1 MSATLLENILRQ
13 ADIMPEDALSR
24 ACQPESRAGVPLWRW
39 LREESVVNDARL
51 CRLAS
56 DAMGIPF
63 MEEIPE
69 EARDAE
75 LAGNFSYPWLKR
87 KLVLPLRGQ
96 NGVILAMTD
105 PDTLPLCQD
114 IAMLLQ
120 CDVHPAFCPS
130 RVLISA
136 MESIFESER
145 TGAGAADDVIGS
157 LEENEKE
164 ILAPFEN
171 DRVSNLLEEND
182 DAPFIRLVNLI
193 IAQAVKEK
201 ASDIHFEPYQDAMR
215 VRFRLDGVLYD
226 RHTLLRRYHAAI
238 VSRIKIMARLNI
250 AEKRLPQDGRI
261 ALALGERLVDLRVS
275 SLPTSFGERVVLRL
289 LEKNSNV
296 FSLGELGLGEDT
308 KEMLEQYIRMPNGII
323 LVTGP
328 TGSGKTTTLYAALC
342 GINAPDKNILT
353 IEDPVE
359 YQIPGIG
366 QMQVNPKIDLTF
378 AAGLRTML
386 RQDPD
391 VILIGEIRDKETAD
405 IAIQAA
411 LTGHLVFST
420 LHTNDAPSAIT
431 RLIDMGVEPFL
442 LSSVLR
448 VVLAQRLV
456 RVLCPHCKTETLGT
470 PELLRELGEDST
482 LLLNQTIYRQEGC
495 PACHQTGFKG
505 RKAIYEI
512 MPIGEEIR
520 SATLRVADAG
530 ALRLAAIKDGMFSL
544 RRDGCRKVLNGE
556 TSLTEILRV
565 VNQ

>member
-1 MSATLLENILRQ
+1 
-13 ADIMPEDALSR
+13 MPEDALAR
-24 ACQPESRAGVPLWRW
+24 ACRPESRGGVPLWRW
-39 LREESVVNDARL
+39 LREEGVVDEPRL
-51 CRLAS
+51 CRLAAE
-56 DAMGIPF
+56 AMGLPFIAAIPQDSL
-63 MEEIPE
+63 
-69 EARDAE
+69 DAE
-75 LAGNFSYPWLKR
+75 LAGLFSYPWLKR
-87 KLVLPLRGQ
+87 NMVMPLRGEEGVLLALSDPAALPLRQEAALLLG
-96 NGVILAMTD
+96 
-105 PDTLPLCQD
+105 CD
-114 IAMLLQ
+114 IRP
-120 CDVHPAFCPS
+120 VFCPS
-130 RVLISA
+130 GILVKA
-136 MESIFESER
+136 MESVFESER
-145 TGAGAADDVIGS
+145 TSDTTTNDVLDSLDAG
-157 LEENEKE
+157 ETE

-171 DRVSNLLEEND
+171 ERISDLLEEND

-193 IAQAVKEK
+193 IAQAVREK

-226 RHTLLRRYHAAI
+226 RHTLLRRYHGAI

-261 ALALGERLVDLRVS
+261 ALTLGERQVDLRVS

-289 LEKNSNV
+289 LEKNANV
-296 FSLGELGLGEDT
+296 FSLGELGLGDDT
-308 KEMLEQYIRMPNGII
+308 RAMLEQYIHMPNGII

-359 YQIPGIG
+359 YQIPGVG

-420 LHTNDAPSAIT
+420 LHTNDAPSAVT

-442 LSSVLR
+442 LASVLR

-456 RVLCPHCKTETLGT
+456 RVLCPQCKAVDTGS
-470 PELLRELGEDST
+470 PELWRELGEDAAT
-482 LLLNQTIYRQEGC
+482 LEGQTIYRQVGC
-495 PACHQTGFKG
+495 SACHQTGFKG

-512 MPIGEEIR
+512 MPVGDEIR
-520 SATLRVADAG
+520 QTTLRMADAG
-530 ALRLAAIKDGMFSL
+530 ALRQAALRDGMVTL
-544 RRDGCRKVLNGE
+544 RRDGCRKVANGD

>member
-1 MSATLLENILRQ
+1 MPSVHIEHILGQ
-13 ADIMPEDALSR
+13 AGIMPEDAISGARLS
-24 ACQPESRAGVPLWRW
+24 ASRSGVPLWRW
-39 LREESVVNDARL
+39 LKDEGVVDEARL
-51 CRLAS
+51 CRLAA
-56 DAMGIPF
+56 DATGIPF
-63 MEEIPE
+63 MDEIPE
-69 EARDAE
+69 AGLDAD
-75 LAGNFSYPWLKR
+75 LAGHFSYPWLKR
-87 KLVLPLRGQ
+87 NGVMPLLGKE
-96 NGVILAMTD
+96 GVILAMAD
-105 PDTLPLCQD
+105 PDALSLRQE
-114 IAMLLQ
+114 AEMLLRREVQ
-120 CDVHPAFCPS
+120 EAFCTS
-130 RVLISA
+130 RAIVAA
-136 MESIFESER
+136 MESVFESGR
-145 TGAGAADDVIGS
+145 TGDGAANDVLDS
-157 LEENEKE
+157 LDARESE

-171 DRVSNLLEEND
+171 DRISDLLEEND
-182 DAPFIRLVNLI
+182 DAPFIRLVNLV
-193 IAQAVKEK
+193 IAQAVKDK

-226 RHTLLRRYHAAI
+226 RHTLSRRYHAAI

-261 ALALGERLVDLRVS
+261 ALSLGERQVDLRVS
-275 SLPTSFGERVVLRL
+275 SLPTSFGERIVLRI
-289 LEKNSNV
+289 LEKSSKV
-296 FSLGELGLGEDT
+296 FSLEELGLYDDT
-308 KEMLEQYIRMPNGII
+308 RLMLEQYIRLPNGII

-328 TGSGKTTTLYAALC
+328 TGSGKTTTLYAALN
-342 GINAPDKNILT
+342 GINTPDKNILT

-366 QMQVNPKIDLTF
+366 QMQVNAKIDLSF

-420 LHTNDAPSAIT
+420 LHTNDAPSAVT

-442 LSSVLR
+442 LASVLR

-456 RVLCPHCKTETLGT
+456 RILCPQCKTPD
-470 PELLRELGEDST
+470 PESVELGAQLGDDAVE
-482 LLLNQTIYRQEGC
+482 LANRTIYRQQGC
-495 PACHQTGFKG
+495 KSCQQTGFKG

-512 MPIGEEIR
+512 MPVGEEIR
-520 SATLRVADAG
+520 QSALRVADSN
-530 ALRLAAIKDGMFSL
+530 ALRLAARKDGMLSL
-544 RRDGCRKVLNGE
+544 RRDGCRKVGDGQ

>member
-1 MSATLLENILRQ
+1 
-13 ADIMPEDALSR
+13 MPEDAISGARQTASR
-24 ACQPESRAGVPLWRW
+24 SGVSLWRW
-39 LREESVVNDARL
+39 LREEGVVDETRL
-51 CRLAS
+51 CRLAAE
-56 DAMGIPF
+56 AMGIPF
-63 MEEIPE
+63 MAEIPE
-69 EARDAE
+69 AE
-75 LAGNFSYPWLKR
+75 LDADLAGYFSYPWLKR
-87 KLVLPLRGQ
+87 NMVMPLRGKE
-96 NGVILAMTD
+96 GVILAMAD
-105 PDTLPLCQD
+105 PDALPLRQD
-114 IAMLLQ
+114 AALLLR
-120 CDVHPAFCPS
+120 CGVLAAFCPS
-130 RVLISA
+130 RAIITA
-136 MESIFESER
+136 MESVFESER
-145 TGAGAADDVIGS
+145 TGDDAANDVLDSLDAGEA
-157 LEENEKE
+157 E

-171 DRVSNLLEEND
+171 DRVSDLLEESD

-261 ALALGERLVDLRVS
+261 TLALGERQVDLRVS
-275 SLPTSFGERVVLRL
+275 SLPTSFGERMVLRI
-289 LEKNSNV
+289 LEKNSSV
-296 FSLGELGLGEDT
+296 FSLEELGLDDDARAI
-308 KEMLEQYIRMPNGII
+308 LESHIRLPNGII

-342 GINAPDKNILT
+342 GINTPDKNILT

-420 LHTNDAPSAIT
+420 LHTNDAPSALT

-442 LSSVLR
+442 LASVLR

-456 RVLCPHCKTETLGT
+456 RVLCPQCKAVDPGS
-470 PELLRELGEDST
+470 PELWRELGDDAGM
-482 LLLNQTIYRQEGC
+482 LAGQTIYRQQGC
-495 PACHQTGFKG
+495 RLCHQTGFRG
-505 RKAIYEI
+505 RKGIYEI
-512 MPIGEEIR
+512 MPVGEELR
-520 SATLRVADAG
+520 QATLRVADAG
-530 ALRLAAIKDGMFSL
+530 ALRQAALKDGMFSL
-544 RRDGCRKVLNGE
+544 RRDGCRKVVNGD
-556 TSLTEILRV
+556 TGLTEILRV